1 MKLLSILSI
10 ILTFIILVAS
20 GFVCDKANN
29 MTLSGKWRLIK
40 YYNLTTG
47 TSEAEPA
54 NIPRSIIIEFSDNGR
69 MGKMNGHTVTNSVSG
84 AYELLK
90 NNKMKTISFGGTKVA
105 ELGWGSKFWNA
116 IHSASTYERHGNKL
130 FIFFNADDEKMEFT
144 KE

>member
-1 MKLLSILSI
+1 
-10 ILTFIILVAS
+10 
-20 GFVCDKANN
+20 
-29 MTLSGKWRLIK
+29 
-40 YYNLTTG
+40 
-47 TSEAEPA
+47 
-54 NIPRSIIIEFSDNGR
+54 

>member
-20 GFVCDKANN
+20 GFVCYKTNN
-29 MTLSGKWRLIK
+29 NTLTGKWRLIK
-40 YYNLTTG
+40 YYNLTAG
-47 TSEAEPA
+47 TSETEPA
-54 NIPRSIIIEFSDNGR
+54 NIPRSIIIEFSDNGGE
-69 MGKMNGHTVTNSVSG
+69 GKMNGHTVTNSVSG

-116 IHSASTYERHGNKL
+116 IHSASSFERHGNKL
-130 FIFFNADDEKMEFT
+130 FIFFDNDREKMEFN